1 MRSILIIFIL
11 SIFFGCG
18 DGNVGDFI
26 ADTNDSNETVPEVKD
41 EDNNLSDSL
50 PPQIPY
56 GD

>member
-1 MRSILIIFIL
+1 MRSILIISIL
-11 SIFFGCG
+11 SMFFGCG
-18 DGNVGDFI
+18 DGDATDFI
-26 ADTNDSNETVPEVKD
+26 SDTNETVPEVKD